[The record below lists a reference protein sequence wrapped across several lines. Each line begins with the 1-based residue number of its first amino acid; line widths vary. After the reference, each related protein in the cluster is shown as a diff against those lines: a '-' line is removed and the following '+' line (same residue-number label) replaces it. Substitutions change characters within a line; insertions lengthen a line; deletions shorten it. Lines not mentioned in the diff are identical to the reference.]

1 MATQKEIIEIE
12 VTGINDAVKDIS
24 KVDNALKGVDDEID
38 NISHS
43 SESLGKNLK
52 KVDKGGQDAGKGLK
66 AVGDNGG
73 AIAVLDSLTGGLA
86 TKVRDTAEATKLFNF
101 SLKGTKTALIA
112 TGIGAFVVALGLAVA
127 YWDDIVNFITGAN
140 KQLQKQIDL
149 NNENLEALDFELK
162 LLDEKLKILELEGK
176 STEEIKILKEQT
188 ILLQQEQNALLLDKL
203 KIQLET
209 EQAQIKEVTLW
220 EEIKIAA
227 TGALLGAE
235 ERAKAL
241 AKALIGDEEDKTRL
255 KEIQTQIDEATLR
268 TFTLKKALLELN
280 KPEDVDP
287 ETGEKREKVTSVSQ
301 IEEAIVTAE
310 GLEQVQI
317 DSNFRKLN
325 EANKFKLSKLRVE
338 KDITAQEEQEQQQR
352 LANAA
357 IVEKAKL
364 QLTAQTFG
372 AIADILGTNSKAG
385 KAAAIAQATINTYQ
399 GITEV
404 WSSKST
410 LPEPFATIS
419 KIASTATVLGS
430 GLKAVRSIKS
440 QKLPA
445 LGGTGTANISSAS
458 APALPATPQALSPS
472 FNISDSTGVNQ
483 LAQSIG
489 GQAQRPVRTFVVA
502 SDVTSA
508 QSLDRNIISGAS
520 IG

>member
-1 MATQKEIIEIE
+1 M
-12 VTGINDAVKDIS
+12 VT
-24 KVDNALKGVDDEID
+24 
-38 NISHS
+38 
-43 SESLGKNLK
+43 
-52 KVDKGGQDAGKGLK
+52 
-66 AVGDNGG
+66 
-73 AIAVLDSLTGGLA
+73 
-86 TKVRDTAEATKLFNF
+86 F
-101 SLKGTKTALIA
+101 
-112 TGIGAFVVALGLAVA
+112 
-127 YWDDIVNFITGAN
+127 
-140 KQLQKQIDL
+140 
-149 NNENLEALDFELK
+149 
-162 LLDEKLKILELEGK
+162 
-176 STEEIKILKEQT
+176 
-188 ILLQQEQNALLLDKL
+188 
-203 KIQLET
+203 
-209 EQAQIKEVTLW
+209 
-220 EEIKIAA
+220 
-227 TGALLGAE
+227 
-235 ERAKAL
+235 
-241 AKALIGDEEDKTRL
+241 
-255 KEIQTQIDEATLR
+255 
-268 TFTLKKALLELN
+268 
-280 KPEDVDP
+280 
-287 ETGEKREKVTSVSQ
+287 
-301 IEEAIVTAE
+301 
-310 GLEQVQI
+310 
-317 DSNFRKLN
+317 
-325 EANKFKLSKLRVE
+325 
-338 KDITAQEEQEQQQR
+338 
-352 LANAA
+352 AA

-458 APALPATPQALSPS
+458 APALPAAAQALSPS